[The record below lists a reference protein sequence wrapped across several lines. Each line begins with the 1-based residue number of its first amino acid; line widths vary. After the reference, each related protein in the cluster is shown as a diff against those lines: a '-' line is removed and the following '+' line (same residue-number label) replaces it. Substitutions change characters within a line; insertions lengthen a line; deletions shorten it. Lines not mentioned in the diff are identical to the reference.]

1 MTIDWTQAP
10 PWARYAAMD
19 ANGLWCWYAERPSIR
34 HGVWWRA
41 DTGGFES
48 FNPCPVHW
56 TQTLT
61 ERPTE

>member
-19 ANGLWCWYAERPSIR
+19 QNGDWFWYSEKPNLFRQT
-34 HGVWWRA
+34 WTA